1 MKSSPPHTC
10 ISVAKAWERNG
21 WQTALLFLRDRFSQ
35 EVAFPF
41 SERRSCSPNSS
52 TLETWCWSL
61 TLPTRTVTTSQG
73 TVTRCQ
79 EEETLQCCLS
89 WATPACLPSG
99 TGSYSTPP
107 HQQPAPLPRARG
119 GGAQHS
125 GSVLT
130 SQCSANFS
138 QPNQLNQGLDTS
150 LFQSPPPSWLV
161 VWMTTKA
168 GACTASWDCVITCI
182 NFLPLLLLSL
192 NDFHQ
197 HLHLAKDFQGEPLS
211 SLKNYFFF
219 QDFITALT

>member
-1 MKSSPPHTC
+1 MWC
-10 ISVAKAWERNG
+10 
-21 WQTALLFLRDRFSQ
+21 
-35 EVAFPF
+35 
-41 SERRSCSPNSS
+41 RSLAPLNS
-52 TLETWCWSL
+52 W

-107 HQQPAPLPRARG
+107 HQQPSPLPRARSE
-119 GGAQHS
+119 GAKHS

-130 SQCSANFS
+130 SQYSANFS

-150 LFQSPPPSWLV
+150 LFQSPPPPWLV
-161 VWMTTKA
+161 VWITTRQVPPLQ
-168 GACTASWDCVITCI
+168 DCFITCI
-182 NFLPLLLLSL
+182 NFLPLLLLAL
-192 NDFHQ
+192 NDIHRY
-197 HLHLAKDFQGEPLS
+197 LHLVKDFQGEPVS
-211 SLKNYFFF
+211 TLKNYFFF